1 MQSSSA
7 SPVRI
12 AALAAV
18 ADLVV
23 VLGFAATGRA
33 THNLDSPVLGV
44 LATAWPFVVGLA
56 AAWAALRLWRRPL
69 SVWPTG
75 IVVWLGT
82 YIIGMLLR
90 WASGGGMAV
99 PFLLVALGTLGV
111 LLVGWRAVVL
121 GVRAGRRAA
130 ADR

>member
-1 MQSSSA
+1 MQSSSV
-7 SPVRI
+7 SPARP

-23 VLGFAATGRA
+23 VLAFAATGRA

-56 AAWAALRLWRRPL
+56 ATWAVLRLWRRPL
-69 SVWPTG
+69 AVWPSG
-75 IVVWLGT
+75 ILVWIVT
-82 YIIGMLLR
+82 YAIGMLLR
-90 WASGGGMAV
+90 WATGGGMAT
-99 PFLLVALGTLGV
+99 PFLLVALGTLG
-111 LLVGWRAVVL
+111 LFLVGWRAVAL
-121 GVRAGRRAA
+121 GVRAGRRAT

>member
-7 SPVRI
+7 SPART

-69 SVWPTG
+69 SAWPTG
-75 IVVWLGT
+75 VVVWLGT
-82 YIIGMLLR
+82 YVIGMLLR
-90 WASGGGMAV
+90 WVSGGGMAV

-111 LLVGWRAVVL
+111 FLVGWRAVVL

>member
-1 MQSSSA
+1 MQSSSV
-7 SPVRI
+7 SPART

-18 ADLVV
+18 ADLAV
-23 VLGFAATGRA
+23 VLAFAATGRA

-56 AAWAALRLWRRPL
+56 ATWGALRLWRRPL
-69 SVWPTG
+69 ALWQAGVL
-75 IVVWLGT
+75 VWLGT
-82 YIIGMLLR
+82 YVIGMLLR
-90 WASGGGMAV
+90 WVTGGGMAT

-111 LLVGWRAVVL
+111 FLVGWRAVVL
-121 GVRAGRRAA
+121 GVRAGRRAT